1 MNRINNMTCVL
12 VAAMAPLAMAAD
24 APAPKP
30 VWEVQARLNGGKN
43 PKINRWFQEVFGE
56 AKLTAIKTGGATV
69 QIQGF
74 QSAQDSKQEWSAEIR
89 GLEGTQ
95 ELFGELEKEGAKRD
109 GERLVYKA
117 GEEEVAFW
125 QAGPGVVKLVSP
137 AGTSAREYTVVP
149 LPEDTWLAGSVD
161 FTRLPKEMMDSSLLK
176 MTKGL
181 SFSVSSSGVGASV
194 NLTVKL
200 ADAELADQL
209 TTMAKELYAEAVKKD
224 DGKPEAS
231 HPALEME
238 SRDGAISFTVKLD
251 DAQLQQVFD
260 EVKAG
265 LDETAPDDGAGEEP
279 KEGIHIHKSF
289 SF

>member
-1 MNRINNMTCVL
+1 MKRIKNMTCVL

-24 APAPKP
+24 EPAPKP
-30 VWEVQARLNGGKN
+30 VWEVQARLSGGKN
-43 PKINRWFQEVFGE
+43 PKIAGWFKEVFGQ

-69 QIQGF
+69 QIRGF
-74 QSAQDSKQEWSAEIR
+74 RGAEESKPEWSAEIR
-89 GLEGTQ
+89 GLEGEQ

-109 GERLVYKA
+109 GDRMIYKA
-117 GEEEVAFW
+117 EGEEVVFW

-137 AGTSAREYTVVP
+137 AGIPFRESAMTP

-161 FTRLPKEMMDSSLLK
+161 FTLLPKELVDSSLLK

-181 SFSVSSSGVGASV
+181 SFSASSPGVGASL

-200 ADAELADQL
+200 ADADLADQL
-209 TTMAKELYAEAVKKD
+209 ATLAKELYAEVVKKEED
-224 DGKPEAS
+224 EPEVS

-238 SRDGAISFTVKLD
+238 SRDGEISFTVKLD
-251 DAQLQQVFD
+251 DTQLQQLVD
-260 EVKAG
+260 EVKVG
-265 LDETAPDDGAGEEP
+265 LKDATSDEGDEE
-279 KEGIHIHKSF
+279 KGGIHVEKSF